1 MARQKA
7 MMGVGGENPW
17 EVGVNK
23 DVVKG
28 QQDIEDQLSDSAKD
42 KAGESYQRKFSF

>member
-1 MARQKA
+1 MEFMKEMQAQEMARQKA
-7 MMGVGGENPW
+7 MMTVGGENPW

-28 QQDIEDQLSDSAKD
+28 QQDLEDQL
-42 KAGESYQRKFSF
+42 